1 MEKRFDFRDIT
12 LVPETVSNINSRS
25 EINIYN
31 DNNTLPLFV
40 SPMDTV
46 VDLDNYK
53 KFVKEGFEV
62 CLPRGLN
69 PNNQDIFVSV
79 SLAV

>member
-31 DNNTLPLFV
+31 DNDKLLGYFPYKLP
-40 SPMDTV
+40 
-46 VDLDNYK
+46 K
-53 KFVKEGFEV
+53 
-62 CLPRGLN
+62 
-69 PNNQDIFVSV
+69 
-79 SLAV
+79 